1 MGDTKTTLVE
11 FVVQGPAPDEWRMV
25 LVEQGPWAP
34 PLDGHL
40 SRLQDRMYG
49 CVEAA
54 LDGQLAERF
63 PQSHAQHVVI
73 QIDCYDLPRREVEEF
88 FDRFS
93 QGVFKY
99 PDYRDALVASPFV
112 KTLRF
117 EIAFDADDRT

>member
-34 PLDGHL
+34 PLDG
-40 SRLQDRMYG
+40 R
-49 CVEAA
+49 VEAA

-63 PQSHAQHVVI
+63 PQSHGQHVVI